1 MTNRDPDGEVAFII
15 TNIILKKTV
24 GNADVLM
31 NVLALDNVTEF
42 H

>member
-1 MTNRDPDGEVAFII
+1 MLFK
-15 TNIILKKTV
+15 KKTV

-31 NVLALDNVTEF
+31 NVLALGNVTEF

>member
-1 MTNRDPDGEVAFII
+1 MATLHLSAQIL
-15 TNIILKKTV
+15 LKKKNV

-31 NVLALDNVTEF
+31 NVLALGNVTEF

>member
-1 MTNRDPDGEVAFII
+1 MTNKDPDGEVPFII
-15 TNIILKKTV
+15 TNIIKKNV

-31 NVLALDNVTEF
+31 NVLALGNVTEF